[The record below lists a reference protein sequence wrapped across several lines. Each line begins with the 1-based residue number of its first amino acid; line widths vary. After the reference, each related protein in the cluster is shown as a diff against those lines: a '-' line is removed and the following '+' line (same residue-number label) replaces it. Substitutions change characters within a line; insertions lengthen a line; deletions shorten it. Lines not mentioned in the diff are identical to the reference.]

1 MKKEDFIALLVLSQ
15 FICAI
20 LYTGYLI
27 HIG

>member
-1 MKKEDFIALLVLSQ
+1 MKEEDVIALLVLAP

-27 HIG
+27 NMA

>member
-1 MKKEDFIALLVLSQ
+1 MSRQEVIALLVLAP

>member
-1 MKKEDFIALLVLSQ
+1 MKEEDVIALLVLSP